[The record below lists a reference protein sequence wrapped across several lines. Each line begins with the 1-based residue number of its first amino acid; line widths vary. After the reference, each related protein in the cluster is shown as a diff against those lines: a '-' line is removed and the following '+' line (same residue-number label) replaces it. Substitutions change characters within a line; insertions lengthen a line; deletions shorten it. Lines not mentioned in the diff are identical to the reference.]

1 METAAEISAIA
12 ASPVGLF
19 ILWQVSRLRLEFV
32 EKMHRLEKR
41 VLVLETKEKH
51 G

>member
-1 METAAEISAIA
+1 METIAEISAIA

-19 ILWQVSRLRLEFV
+19 VLWQISKLRLECV
-32 EKMHRLEKR
+32 EKLHRLEKR